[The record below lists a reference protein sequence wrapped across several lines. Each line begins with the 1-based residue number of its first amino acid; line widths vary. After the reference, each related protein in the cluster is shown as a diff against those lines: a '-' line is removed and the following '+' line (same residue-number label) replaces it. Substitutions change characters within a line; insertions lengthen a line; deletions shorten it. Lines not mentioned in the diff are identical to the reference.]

1 VGAGKEAPPAAT
13 PPRWAPVQPA
23 PIALSWWAR
32 TGGGATQLLFAS
44 MHCFA
49 HVSTALILMLML
61 ELGVETCIR

>member
-1 VGAGKEAPPAAT
+1 
-13 PPRWAPVQPA
+13 VQPA